1 MVPKYYFLQ
10 MILQDETLTADI
22 LPQPPLSPLQ
32 CYQKRRLDIQKKM
45 DDAIAILPQ
54 LSGADALELIHQR
67 EEILRRLD
75 RHGSFWL
82 ANSEK
87 SFLPLL
93 QRILRVTPSMIA
105 AYSAALSHVLLNDVT
120 LLLDEGRTRLTIEGR
135 DYIAKTV
142 LRNDHLNT
150 EKCLEIVEKLAE
162 YQCFPKKIS
171 FLLPDGSCYDW
182 DVKEERLSR
191 RDEDADQFR
200 RKIIQLR

>member
-10 MILQDETLTADI
+10 MILQDEQLTAEI

-45 DDAIAILPQ
+45 DDAIAALTE

-82 ANSEK
+82 SNREK
-87 SFLPLL
+87 AFAQLL

-105 AYSAALSHVLLNDVT
+105 GYSTALSQVLLNDVT
-120 LLLDEGRTRLTIEGR
+120 LLLDEGKTRLTIEGR

-142 LRNDHLNT
+142 LDKDHLST
-150 EKCLEIVEKLAE
+150 EKCRELVEKLAK

-171 FLLPDGSCYDW
+171 FLLPDGTSYDW
-182 DVKEERLSR
+182 DVQEERLTPR
-191 RDEDADQFR
+191 RDDADQFR

>member
-10 MILQDETLTADI
+10 MILQDEALTADI

-32 CYQKRRLDIQKKM
+32 CYQKRRLEIQKKM
-45 DDAIAILPQ
+45 DDAIAALPQ

-75 RHGSFWL
+75 RHGSLWL
-82 ANSEK
+82 SHGDKA
-87 SFLPLL
+87 FVHLL

-105 AYSAALSHVLLNDVT
+105 GYSAALSHVLLDDVT
-120 LLLDEGRTRLTIEGR
+120 LLLDEGRTRLTIDGR

-142 LRNDHLNT
+142 LNTDHLST
-150 EKCLEIVEKLAE
+150 EKCRELVEKLAE

-171 FLLPDGSCYDW
+171 FLLPDGSSYDW
-182 DVKEERLSR
+182 DVQEERLSP
-191 RDEDADQFR
+191 RDEDASQFR